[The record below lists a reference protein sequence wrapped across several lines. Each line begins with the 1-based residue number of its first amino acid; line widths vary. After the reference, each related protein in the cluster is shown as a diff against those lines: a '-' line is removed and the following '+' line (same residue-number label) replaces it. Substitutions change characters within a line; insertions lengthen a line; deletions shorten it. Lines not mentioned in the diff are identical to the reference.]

1 MKQSTVEIAQVQGSI
16 AETLEQTLKNFPLK
30 RKKRIFIK
38 PNICAPKYVAG
49 AVTTPQL
56 LHDLV
61 CLLRDSAEEVI
72 VGESNGYN
80 FPCWEALK
88 GTGIEDI
95 VKKAGATVV
104 NLSEDKLVEV
114 KLKNSPVE
122 KLYLPKTIMDADA
135 IVDVPTMKTHEFKTF
150 SGAIKNLFGCL
161 PDERRIFLHS
171 KLDEVLFQLYSI
183 LSPDLTVMDAVV
195 AMEGNGPTA
204 GKTVKMDLILTGD
217 DAFTVDVTATKL
229 MGINWKKIGYL
240 ALIAQK
246 TGFREENFALKGCR
260 IADHARKF
268 ELPRIDLPVEAQL
281 RIYKSPFMTKVFFC
295 SLGVVKLLQ
304 KATIT
309 YRKSKERKAL
319 SEELPRKPQAP
330 S

>member
-16 AETLEQTLKNFPLK
+16 AETLEKTLKNFPLK

-38 PNICAPKYVAG
+38 PNICAPKYVLG

-80 FPCWEALK
+80 YPCWEALK

-122 KLYLPKTIMDADA
+122 KLYL
-135 IVDVPTMKTHEFKTF
+135 
-150 SGAIKNLFGCL
+150 
-161 PDERRIFLHS
+161 
-171 KLDEVLFQLYSI
+171 
-183 LSPDLTVMDAVV
+183 
-195 AMEGNGPTA
+195 
-204 GKTVKMDLILTGD
+204 
-217 DAFTVDVTATKL
+217 
-229 MGINWKKIGYL
+229 
-240 ALIAQK
+240 
-246 TGFREENFALKGCR
+246 
-260 IADHARKF
+260 
-268 ELPRIDLPVEAQL
+268 
-281 RIYKSPFMTKVFFC
+281 
-295 SLGVVKLLQ
+295 
-304 KATIT
+304 
-309 YRKSKERKAL
+309 
-319 SEELPRKPQAP
+319 
-330 S
+330 